1 MKINLKKFK
10 KIKDRKKTLVK
21 RKTNITPI
29 PQIPIRVLYK
39 KVGQVP
45 EVKIINNVSK
55 LKKSIIKNNL
65 DIIPYETVYIIC
77 YNKKSM
83 EYMKSNIFLSLKRIA
98 GDFILIDIDKKK
110 HEFKSLTQE
119 NIIWY
124 TKDLI
129 NKAPINTLK
138 KVNIPKI
145 NNIQDIYER
154 GFEDHRNAKSNNFE
168 NTLINVLNNLEL
180 VLAMILKNINSKK

>member
-10 KIKDRKKTLVK
+10 KIKDRKKTIVK

-29 PQIPIRVLYK
+29 FQIPIRVLYK

-77 YNKKSM
+77 HNKKSM
-83 EYMKSNIFLSLKRIA
+83 EYMKPNIFLSLKRIA
-98 GDFILIDIDKKK
+98 GDFVLIDIDRKKR
-110 HEFKSLTQE
+110 EFKSLSQE
-119 NIIWY
+119 DIIWY
-124 TKDLI
+124 TRDLI

-154 GFEDHRNAKSNNFE
+154 GFEDNRNAISSNFE

>member
-1 MKINLKKFK
+1 MKINFKKFK

-77 YNKKSM
+77 HNKKLM
-83 EYMKSNIFLSLKRIA
+83 EYMKPNIFLSLKRIA

-154 GFEDHRNAKSNNFE
+154 GFEDNRNTKSNKFE

>member
-10 KIKDRKKTLVK
+10 KIKDRKKTIVK

-98 GDFILIDIDKKK
+98 GDFILIDIDKNK

-138 KVNIPKI
+138 KVNIPRI

>member
-1 MKINLKKFK
+1 MKINFKKFK
-10 KIKDRKKTLVK
+10 KIKDRKKTIVK

-77 YNKKSM
+77 HNKKLM
-83 EYMKSNIFLSLKRIA
+83 EYMKPNIFLSLKRIA
-98 GDFILIDIDKKK
+98 GDFILIDIDKNK

-154 GFEDHRNAKSNNFE
+154 GFEDNRNTKSNKFE

>member
-10 KIKDRKKTLVK
+10 KIKDRKKTIVK

-29 PQIPIRVLYK
+29 FQIPIRVLYK
-39 KVGQVP
+39 KAGQVP

-77 YNKKSM
+77 HNKKSM
-83 EYMKSNIFLSLKRIA
+83 EYMKPNIFLSLKRIA
-98 GDFILIDIDKKK
+98 GDFVLIDIDRKKR
-110 HEFKSLTQE
+110 EFKSLSQE
-119 NIIWY
+119 DIIWY
-124 TKDLI
+124 TRDLI

-154 GFEDHRNAKSNNFE
+154 GFEDNRNAISSNFE

>member
-1 MKINLKKFK
+1 MKINFKKFK
-10 KIKDRKKTLVK
+10 KIKDRKKTIVK

-77 YNKKSM
+77 HNKKSM

-154 GFEDHRNAKSNNFE
+154 GFEDNRNTISNKFE

-180 VLAMILKNINSKK
+180 ILAMILKNINSKK

>member
-10 KIKDRKKTLVK
+10 KIKDRKKTIVK

-77 YNKKSM
+77 HNKKLM
-83 EYMKSNIFLSLKRIA
+83 EYMKPNIFLSLKRIA
-98 GDFILIDIDKKK
+98 GDFILIDIDKNK

-154 GFEDHRNAKSNNFE
+154 GFEDNRNTKSNKFE

>member
-1 MKINLKKFK
+1 VKINFKKFK

-29 PQIPIRVLYK
+29 PKIPIRVLYK

-129 NKAPINTLK
+129 NKAPINTFK

>member
-10 KIKDRKKTLVK
+10 KIKDRKKTIVK

-129 NKAPINTLK
+129 NKAPINTFK

-180 VLAMILKNINSKK
+180 VLDMKLKKINYKK

>member
-29 PQIPIRVLYK
+29 PKIPIRVLYK

-129 NKAPINTLK
+129 NKAPINTFK

>member
-10 KIKDRKKTLVK
+10 KIKDRKKTIVK

-77 YNKKSM
+77 HNKKLM
-83 EYMKSNIFLSLKRIA
+83 EYMKPNIFLSLKRIA
-98 GDFILIDIDKKK
+98 GDFILIDIDKNK

-154 GFEDHRNAKSNNFE
+154 GFEDNRNTRSNKFE

>member
-1 MKINLKKFK
+1 MKINFKKFK
-10 KIKDRKKTLVK
+10 KIKDRKKTIVK

-77 YNKKSM
+77 HNKKLM
-83 EYMKSNIFLSLKRIA
+83 EYMKPNIFLSLKRIA
-98 GDFILIDIDKKK
+98 GDFILIDIDKNK

-154 GFEDHRNAKSNNFE
+154 GFENDRNAISNNFE

>member
-10 KIKDRKKTLVK
+10 KIKDRKKTIVK

-77 YNKKSM
+77 HNKKLM
-83 EYMKSNIFLSLKRIA
+83 EYMKPNIFLSLKRIA
-98 GDFILIDIDKKK
+98 GDFILIDIDKNK

-154 GFEDHRNAKSNNFE
+154 GFEDDRNTKSNKFE